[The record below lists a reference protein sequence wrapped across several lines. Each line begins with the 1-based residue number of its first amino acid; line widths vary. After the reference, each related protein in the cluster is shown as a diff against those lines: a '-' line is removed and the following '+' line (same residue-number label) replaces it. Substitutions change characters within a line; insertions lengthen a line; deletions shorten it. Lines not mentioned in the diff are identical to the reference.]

1 MTVYVPES
9 HASENCPSLATSRG
23 FFAAA
28 VVFVVMGSAV
38 ILRQGWIL
46 TRLDWISAILASGAF
61 AYSFWLADPVP
72 MTDEGRKRN
81 EMLSQFAV
89 FVVFLAFYAITAGSD
104 TSPFDAHVRQAVAL
118 VHGHSYIDAPVF
130 IEHAHF
136 EGHDYQLHP
145 PMPSFL
151 LMPFAAIWG
160 MNTNQT
166 MFSIVLGAI
175 CVALAWRLLGKFP
188 IDLNARIWLTPFF
201 GAGTIIWHEATTGG
215 SWELTM
221 VVAVLF
227 TILALDEIFGQAR
240 GALVGLWAACA
251 ALSRYDLAFVWPIYV
266 LLIWLKRRSIA
277 DVTWMMPGFIMAGL
291 VYLTLNLVRY
301 HSLFDRGAFLFE
313 PNQTH
318 FFGVRNIPGNIA
330 ILLFSAPA
338 VDGTFPYFHPTIG
351 GQSILLTSP
360 AFILALRPS
369 FRRLT
374 TTLIGIGA
382 LVGMTPVMLFFGS
395 GASQFGARH
404 FVQIYP
410 FLLVLLAMGVPRRVD
425 QLTRIL
431 IGVSIFFIGF
441 GVWHIRVI
449 GFG

>member
-1 MTVYVPES
+1 MERTDECAAAMRPT
-9 HASENCPSLATSRG
+9 LAHSRR
-23 FFAAA
+23 FLTAAA
-28 VVFVVMGSAV
+28 VFAVLGYAV
-38 ILRQGWIL
+38 IIQRGWLL
-46 TRLDWISAILASGAF
+46 TRIDWLSAILASGML
-61 AYSFWLADPVP
+61 AYAFWLPSSERLIVETAVP
-72 MTDEGRKRN
+72 RDERF
-81 EMLSQFAV
+81 SQFAV
-89 FVVFLAFYAITAGSD
+89 FATFLVLYAITAGSD

-118 VHGHSYIDAPVF
+118 VHGHTYIEAPNF

-175 CVALAWRLLGKFP
+175 CVALAWRMFGKFP
-188 IDLNARIWLTPFF
+188 IDVNARTWLTGFF
-201 GAGTIIWHEATTGG
+201 GAGTIIWFEATTGG

-227 TILALDEIFGQAR
+227 TLLAMDEVLGEAR

-266 LLIWLKRRSIA
+266 VLVFLKHKSVM
-277 DVTWMMPGFIMAGL
+277 DVIKMAPGFMFAGI
-291 VYLTLNLVRY
+291 VYLTLNEVRY
-301 HSLFDRGAFLFE
+301 HSMFDQGAFLFV
-313 PNQTH
+313 PRGTQ
-318 FFGVRNIPGNIA
+318 FFGVRYIPNNIA
-330 ILLFSAPA
+330 ILMFSAPA
-338 VDGTFPYFHPTIG
+338 VDERFPYFHPTIG

-374 TTLIGIGA
+374 ASLLGLAVLIGI
-382 LVGMTPVMLFFGS
+382 TPVMLFFGS

-404 FVQIYP
+404 YVQIYP
-410 FLLVLLAMGVPRRVD
+410 FLLALMAMGVSRRVD

-431 IGVSIFFIGF
+431 ICASIFCVGYGI
-441 GVWHIRVI
+441 WHIRVF

>member
-1 MTVYVPES
+1 MDRTDAP
-9 HASENCPSLATSRG
+9 AGAMRPNLATSRG
-23 FFAAA
+23 FLAAA
-28 VVFVVMGSAV
+28 VVFAVLGFAV
-38 ILRQGWIL
+38 ILQRGWML
-46 TRLDWISAILASGAF
+46 TRIDWISAILASAMF
-61 AYSFWLADPVP
+61 AYSYW
-72 MTDEGRKRN
+72 MTDSQRLVAETVVKRD
-81 EMLSQFAV
+81 EIFSQLAV
-89 FVVFLAFYAITAGSD
+89 FAAFLVLYAITAGSD

-118 VHGHSYIDAPVF
+118 VHGHVYIDAPNF

-136 EGHDYQLHP
+136 AGHDYQLHP

-160 MNTNQT
+160 MDTNQT

-175 CVALAWRLLGKFP
+175 CVALAWRMFGKFP
-188 IDLNARIWLTPFF
+188 IDVNARIWLTAFF
-201 GAGTIIWHEATTGG
+201 GIGTIIWFEATSGG

-227 TILALDEIFGQAR
+227 TLLALDEVFGDAR
-240 GALVGLWAACA
+240 GALIGLWAACA

-266 LLIWLKRRSIA
+266 LLVFIKRYSVT
-277 DVTWMMPGFIMAGL
+277 DVIKMAPGFMMAVI
-291 VYLTLNLVRY
+291 VYLTLNEVRY
-301 HSLFDRGAFLFE
+301 HSMFDQGAFLFV
-313 PNQTH
+313 PPGTQ
-318 FFGVRNIPGNIA
+318 FFGIKFIPGNIA
-330 ILLFSAPA
+330 ILMFSAPA
-338 VDGTFPYFHPTIG
+338 VDERFPYFHPTIG

-374 TTLIGIGA
+374 PVLIGLAA
-382 LVGMTPVMLFFGS
+382 LIGMTPVMLFFGS

-410 FLLVLLAMGVPRRVD
+410 FLLVLMAMGVPRRLD

-431 IGVSIFFIGF
+431 IGASILFVVF
-441 GVWHIRVI
+441 GIWHIRVF

>member
-1 MTVYVPES
+1 MARTDEPVTAMHP
-9 HASENCPSLATSRG
+9 NLATSRR
-23 FFAAA
+23 FVAVAAA
-28 VVFVVMGSAV
+28 FVVIGYAV
-38 ILRQGWIL
+38 ILGKGWIL
-46 TRLDWISAILASGAF
+46 TRIDYIAAVLTFGTL
-61 AYSFWLADPVP
+61 AYSYWLTDSQRL
-72 MTDEGRKRN
+72 TDEVSVPRD
-81 EMLSQFAV
+81 EMFSQFAV
-89 FVVFLAFYAITAGSD
+89 FVAFLAVYAITAGFD
-104 TSPFDAHVRQAVAL
+104 TSPFNAHVRQAVAL
-118 VHGHSYIDAPVF
+118 IHGHTYIDAPNY

-136 EGHDYQLHP
+136 AGHDYQLHP

-160 MNTNQT
+160 MDTNQT

-175 CVALAWRLLGKFP
+175 DVALAWRMFGRFP
-188 IDLNARIWLTPFF
+188 IDLNARIWLTIFF
-201 GAGTIIWHEATTGG
+201 GLGTIVWFESTSGG

-227 TILALDEIFGQAR
+227 TLLALDETFGRGR

-266 LLIWLKRRSIA
+266 LLIILQRKSIA
-277 DVTWMMPGFIMAGL
+277 EVAWMAPGFILATVIYFG
-291 VYLTLNLVRY
+291 LNLVRY
-301 HSLFDRGAFLFE
+301 HSLFDRGAFLFV
-313 PNQTH
+313 PSGTQ
-318 FFGVRNIPGNIA
+318 FFGVRFIPGNIA

-338 VDGTFPYFHPTIG
+338 VDERFPYFHPTIG

-369 FRRLT
+369 FRRLDA
-374 TTLIGIGA
+374 TLIAIA
-382 LVGMTPVMLFFGS
+382 TLIGMTPVMLFFGS

-410 FLLVLLAMGVPRRVD
+410 FLLVLMAMGVPRRMD

-431 IGVSIFFIGF
+431 IGASIFCVAWGI
-441 GVWHIRVI
+441 WHIRVF